1 MNSHTLRYQQK
12 NNSSNFKYAY
22 CSSKSELLSWA
33 SSLLDLKITS
43 IDQTTTGAIFCQLL
57 DACHPGSVKLNKVNW
72 KANCETEY
80 IYNFKLFQ
88 QGLNHN
94 YINKPIDINR
104 LANGKQYELNE
115 LLQWIY
121 GYYLNN
127 KDNYQGTYNAKR
139 KRNGQNLIF
148 TKHDYKKKSKTPNIR
163 DNYSQSSFSSKKSN
177 NNSLSDSLSNYN
189 MTKLNHSRS
198 RPNFQNNYQDR
209 FNMNNNNYYYN
220 NKNERNDMRNRSKG
234 EVRTQNINKFKKR
247 VLNNNNNDIRNNYF
261 SQNQGNNNKLL
272 MYKPNNYKINNFD
285 NNNILKSQNIINNEK
300 SHFNNYNTLNN
311 FYGSNHIKRN
321 FQNTSESEYYRTSP
335 SFNNNNEEE
344 LENINNNLEDEE
356 DIQNEN
362 KLDITD
368 FFYLNELE
376 TKKIMDEEEK
386 DGNKINDLKKI
397 IRKLRITLLKNEK
410 EMNNINNIVTNINRE
425 KNFYLNK
432 LKDIEYL
439 YFNPIIKNDNEN
451 KNTILRQILYTDQ
464 DSTIFIDENKYAY
477 LLNTNNKDIKEKKK
491 EYIKKKSHNQS
502 SKKNKSNEIDFN
514 NISYISNENRMELT
528 QDNSNNLCYSS
539 KKNFNKDYI
548 NNISDSWI
556 ENKEGINKSNK
567 ESILNNNINNNQN
580 QIMNRDNITMGS
592 YNISSNTNQ
601 YNYNSET
608 QSKSSLFNDN
618 LDYKKSIESKV
629 KHQKMIQIKIN
640 KNNDNIYN
648 IQNNNINQIQ
658 NKLENFNN
666 LKNDFE
672 IENENLQKNRIENG
686 QYDLKNS
693 DWINNG
699 GKSMALSEKKVNNL
713 FDKEYNNDDKNFIN
727 KCKSNSIYYD
737 ITPQILNES
746 LHIYGQ

>member
-1 MNSHTLRYQQK
+1 MNTLAYNYNQK
-12 NNSSNFKYAY
+12 KNGSFNKTYYA
-22 CSSKSELLSWA
+22 SKSELLSWA
-33 SSLLDLKITS
+33 SSLLDLEITS
-43 IDQTTTGAIFCQLL
+43 FDQASTGAIFCQLL
-57 DACHPGSVKLNKVNW
+57 DACHPGSVRLNKVNW

-234 EVRTQNINKFKKR
+234 EVRNQNINKFKKR

-502 SKKNKSNEIDFN
+502 SKKNK
-514 NISYISNENRMELT
+514 
-528 QDNSNNLCYSS
+528 
-539 KKNFNKDYI
+539 
-548 NNISDSWI
+548 
-556 ENKEGINKSNK
+556 
-567 ESILNNNINNNQN
+567 
-580 QIMNRDNITMGS
+580 
-592 YNISSNTNQ
+592 
-601 YNYNSET
+601 
-608 QSKSSLFNDN
+608 
-618 LDYKKSIESKV
+618 
-629 KHQKMIQIKIN
+629 
-640 KNNDNIYN
+640 
-648 IQNNNINQIQ
+648 
-658 NKLENFNN
+658 
-666 LKNDFE
+666 
-672 IENENLQKNRIENG
+672 
-686 QYDLKNS
+686 
-693 DWINNG
+693 
-699 GKSMALSEKKVNNL
+699 
-713 FDKEYNNDDKNFIN
+713 
-727 KCKSNSIYYD
+727 
-737 ITPQILNES
+737 
-746 LHIYGQ
+746 